1 MARFVAPPPGSV
13 AIVTGASAG
22 IGRELARQL
31 FRRGH
36 IVLAVARRGERLAEL
51 VTQANTTGGPGR
63 IEPLAIDVTSEGA
76 AGRIRFAARRLGEI
90 GWLVNNAGGST
101 FGRFEEADAAA
112 EQALV
117 RLNCEAVVTL
127 TARVLPDMV
136 KAGRGIVLNVAST
149 AGMQPT
155 PGWITYG
162 ASKAF
167 VLSFSEGLYDELRGT
182 GVSAT
187 AVAPGP
193 VATEFFAAN
202 AGTRPH
208 RRVPW
213 AISAELCAERALRGA
228 LAGRSLVMIGATS
241 RLLAFSARFS
251 PRALARWVSGRI
263 SLPFIGL
270 SSLPP
275 RSIARAQV
283 GTADGDGVG
292 DGAGAKRT

>member
-1 MARFVAPPPGSV
+1 MGRFVEPAPGSV

-22 IGRELARQL
+22 IGRELARLL

-36 IVLAVARRGERLAEL
+36 VVLAIARRAERLVEL
-51 VTQANTTGGPGR
+51 VAEASAAGGPGR
-63 IEPLAIDVTSEGA
+63 IEPMTIDVTSDGA

-90 GWLVNNAGGST
+90 GWLINNAGGST
-101 FGRFEEADAAA
+101 FGRFEDADAVA

-117 RLNCEAVVTL
+117 RLNCESVVAL
-127 TARVLPDMV
+127 TARVLPDLV

-167 VLSFSEGLYDELRGT
+167 VLAFSEGLYDELRGS

-187 AVAPGP
+187 ALAPGP

-202 AGTRPH
+202 GAGRP
-208 RRVPW
+208 RRRPPW
-213 AISAELCAERALRGA
+213 EISAELCAERAVQGA
-228 LAGRSLVMIGATS
+228 LAGRAVVVVGTMNKI
-241 RLLAFSARFS
+241 LAASARFS
-251 PRALARWVSGRI
+251 PRSLARWVSGRI
-263 SLPFIGL
+263 GLRYIGL
-270 SSLPP
+270 RPLPP
-275 RSIARAQV
+275 RSAAPRELSES
-283 GTADGDGVG
+283 
-292 DGAGAKRT
+292 